1 MSICLSISC
10 SQKEEQIVN
19 IYSQRHY
26 KVDEIQY
33 EKFTKLTGI
42 KVNVVKSNAD
52 QLIERLKNEGKN
64 SPADI
69 FISVDAVKLQKA
81 SSLGLFQK
89 LPTEI
94 E

>member
-1 MSICLSISC
+1 MFNNKLFT
-10 SQKEEQIVN
+10 KKEQIAN
-19 IYSQRHY
+19 LYSQRHY

-64 SPADI
+64 SPAD
-69 FISVDAVKLQKA
+69 VLYLLMLANYKKHQA
-81 SSLGLFQK
+81 
-89 LPTEI
+89 
-94 E
+94 